1 MNYLAHLF
9 LAGKNDGMI
18 LGGLL
23 EDYIVGGI
31 ENESNRHLPAE
42 VKAGLRLH
50 RHIDTFTDSDREISA
65 CKQLFYPGFGKYSP
79 VIVDVILDHYLH
91 KNWEVFAEEEFEVF
105 KNRVYASLTTR
116 YTEWQPPALKAM
128 VRSMVEYDWLKSY
141 IYFEGVEKALS
152 SLNRR
157 VRQVDLTA
165 ALPVMKQHYEEI
177 NRLFLSFFKRLKES
191 CDTEILSYG
200 Q

>member
-9 LAGKNDGMI
+9 LAGKNHGMI

-23 EDYIVGGI
+23 EDYITGGI
-31 ENESNRHLPAE
+31 ENESNGRLPADI
-42 VKAGLRLH
+42 KNGLRLH
-50 RHIDTFTDSDREISA
+50 RHIDTFTDSDKEISA

-79 VIVDVILDHYLH
+79 VIVDVILDHFLH
-91 KNWEVFAEEEFEVF
+91 KNWEVFAQEEFEVF
-105 KNRVYASLTTR
+105 KNRVYESLTTQ
-116 YTEWQPPALKAM
+116 YTEWHPPALKAL

-157 VRQVDLTA
+157 VRQVDLTGA
-165 ALPVMKQHYEEI
+165 IPVMKQHYEEI
-177 NRLFLSFFKRLKES
+177 DRLFLSFFKRLKES
-191 CDTEILSYG
+191 CEIEILSYG